1 MPRRTLLSDRKD
13 ISISIEGPQYAR
25 LDAISSRARR
35 SLSDLVRTAISEYLA
50 RHHKG

>member
-1 MPRRTLLSDRKD
+1 MPRRALILDRKD

-25 LDAISSRARR
+25 LDAISSRTRR

-50 RHHKG
+50 CHPKG